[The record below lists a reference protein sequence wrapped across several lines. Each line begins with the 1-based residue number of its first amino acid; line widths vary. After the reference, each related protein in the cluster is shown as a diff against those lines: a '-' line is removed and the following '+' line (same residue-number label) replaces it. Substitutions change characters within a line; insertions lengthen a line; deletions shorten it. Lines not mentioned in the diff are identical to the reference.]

1 VVTASIIVCG
11 DQSNNSRVLQIAAAQ
26 IPSGAS
32 AIKRLRFRRSWVNGR
47 FTLRKSAVQLA
58 KAD

>member
-32 AIKRLRFRRSWVNGR
+32 AIKWQFRPSWVNGR
-47 FTLRKSAVQLA
+47 FTLRKSTVQLA